1 MSPNK
6 AEKQQRRRK
15 KSEEKETRAEPEG
28 EKGES
33 KRSQVLTLDGKAART
48 ATGQGAARLRLGL
61 GCSQQGGHLFRD
73 VAFTVVL

>member
-6 AEKQQRRRK
+6 AEKQQRGK
-15 KSEEKETRAEPEG
+15 KSEKKETKAEPEG

-33 KRSQVLTLDGKAART
+33 NRSQVLTLDGKAART
-48 ATGQGAARLRLGL
+48 TTGQGAARLRLGL
-61 GCSQQGGHLFRD
+61 VRSQKGGHLFRD